1 MTTDTFSRVAKSGE
15 RCAREDRLGS
25 RFALPGNGQRNRM
38 ATSQICSREIEF
50 AADVTKKNLSG

>member
-15 RCAREDRLGS
+15 RSAEDRLGS

-38 ATSQICSREIEF
+38 ATSQIFAAERIEF